1 MSKLGTTRAT
11 AIVNHVTN
19 LDLLAAHEEA
29 EAELERLNK
38 LTSAGE
44 RLNDPYTKQIRA
56 QAKKVLDLEDEME
69 KSTVCIKLRA
79 LKRARYAEIT
89 AAHPARED
97 NDVDRI
103 FGVNT
108 DEFPDAVMPE
118 SIVEAWDK
126 TTGEKIDFTGA
137 DWAEESE
144 EFSDAQLAAFVS
156 KVIKINRGSA
166 SVPFSQTASAVT
178 RTSGGKSSKQ
188 KPSA

>member
-11 AIVNHVTN
+11 AIVSHVTN

-69 KSTVCIKLRA
+69 KSTVRIKLRA